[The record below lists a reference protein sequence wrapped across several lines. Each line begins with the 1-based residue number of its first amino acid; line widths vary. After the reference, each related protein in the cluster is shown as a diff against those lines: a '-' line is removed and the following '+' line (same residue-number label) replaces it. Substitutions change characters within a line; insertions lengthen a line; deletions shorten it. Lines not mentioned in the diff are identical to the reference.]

1 MLLYALDE
9 GRPGCLRELAGQT
22 VVGEQ
27 AGGRHPVAG
36 GLGVLDGLHL
46 PLVSGEPVRGMAMQ
60 PDDLNWRGAAQ
71 LHLQQVR

>member
-1 MLLYALDE
+1 
-9 GRPGCLRELAGQT
+9 